1 MFKKIL
7 ALVMALLLASLALAA
22 CKKEESP
29 FIDTPQD
36 PNEGLTETGPV
47 LVDGGA
53 IGTSALRWELYNDG
67 TLYIK
72 GEGEMGELE
81 KGEGDSVIHPWY
93 KYMTGTSGTVIT
105 SLVVENGVTSLAA
118 SAFAGCT
125 KLEDASVAPSVSV
138 IPEKCFKYCERLG
151 KVTAKGVIRIED
163 NAFDSCLKLGTV
175 TFSASL
181 ELVGDGAFLYAG
193 EEVNYFS
200 VRLAGTAEEWN
211 AAKVKMDANENDEYA
226 IWTGNEKLLTGL
238 EQPAFV
244 DKGATVYADPE

>member
-7 ALVMALLLASLALAA
+7 ALLMALLLASFALVA
-22 CKKEESP
+22 CKTDDPP

-36 PNEGLTETGPV
+36 PSEGLEQTGPA
-47 LVDGGA
+47 LVDGGE
-53 IGTSALRWELYNDG
+53 IGASALRWELYADG

-93 KYMTGTSGTVIT
+93 QYLNNASGTSIT
-105 SLVVENGVTSLAA
+105 ALVVESGVTSIAA

-125 KLEDASVAPSVSV
+125 KLQSADIAPTVSV
-138 IPEKCFKYCERLG
+138 IPEKCFKYCELLT
-151 KVTAKGVIRIED
+151 KVTARGAIRIED
-163 NAFDSCLKLGTV
+163 NAFDSCLKLSTV

-193 EEVNYFS
+193 EEAKYFS
-200 VRLAGTAEEWN
+200 VRLAGTAEEW
-211 AAKVKMDANENDEYA
+211 ASAKAKMDADANDEYA

-238 EQPAFV
+238 EAPSFV
-244 DKGATVYADPE
+244 DKTVE